1 MQLRAKEA
9 EAKMQLKEKDEEA
22 KKRIEVEEVKG
33 QKKLELKEVAHSKR
47 IIELIEQSQKEKIKV
62 RSTMMKIHS
71 TELRKVLRRMS
82 QDHKEN
88 KKKVL
93 D

>member
-1 MQLRAKEA
+1 MQLRE
-9 EAKMQLKEKDEEA
+9 KEKES

-62 RSTMMKIHS
+62 RSTMMLLHS
-71 TELRKVLRRMS
+71 TELRKVLHQIS
-82 QDHKEN
+82 QDHKN
-88 KKKVL
+88 NQKKVL
-93 D
+93 K